1 MTQYLLGNGDVKAI
15 IGLGQQPMMM
25 AEQAMAEAGVTVPV
39 GGFDVAPEILGG
51 IKSGAITATVDQQPY
66 SQGYYA
72 VAQLAHYIRYGL
84 YPSDMATGGAG
95 LIDKTNAGRAE
106 EFAGTY
112 R

>member
-1 MTQYLLGNGDVKAI
+1 
-15 IGLGQQPMMM
+15 MMM

-39 GGFDVAPEILGG
+39 GGFDVAPEILAG
-51 IKSGAITATVDQQPY
+51 IESGAITATVDQQPY
-66 SQGYYA
+66 SQGFYA
-72 VAQLAHYIRYGL
+72 VAQLAHYIRFGL

-95 LIDKTNAGRAE
+95 LIDQSNMGRAE